1 MEITQIATDF
11 LNRKLN
17 KISTSDRIVLSI
29 EAKTIVLKINEIYKV
44 TREPQLM
51 DLMKLMTIKKKKIS
65 NFGSQLLNDQKNFYL
80 IVGH

>member
-29 EAKTIVLKINEIYKV
+29 KAKKIFLKIKEIYKV

-51 DLMKLMTIKKKKIS
+51 DLMKLMTIKKKKIEKPLH
-65 NFGSQLLNDQKNFYL
+65 QYL
-80 IVGH
+80 SIS